1 MKWHQRL
8 RGAVGG
14 AVKAAASAWKGQG
27 FDFTSWAGRT
37 FWGIENGELANNE
50 TIFSVITR
58 LANTISALPLR
69 LYREYDVV
77 TDHIAAEVLINTPNP
92 NMGGVE
98 LMNKLEVSRNEHGNG
113 YAIIGRDVRM
123 QPESITPVDPL
134 AVTPIINSD
143 DNVLWY
149 MIQGV
154 SKTYYVHNMDMIHVK
169 HITGATRWQ
178 GISPI
183 KVLRNTL
190 KYDKAVQEFSL
201 SQMEKKDS
209 FILSYGANVDDEK
222 RKRIVSDFKRFYNE
236 NGGILFQEPGVE
248 IEDIEKKY
256 FSSDTLASE
265 RITRSRVAN
274 VFNIPVTFLND
285 NESQSYASNE
295 QMMIQFVQMKLTPD
309 VRQYE
314 QEFNRKLLTKEDR
327 RNGYY
332 FKLNMGGLLRG
343 DMAARTA
350 FYQMMMRGA
359 GIKPNEIRRLEDFP
373 PDKDPRANELWVS
386 GDLYPLSMDP
396 SMRRSSSGGTPSKKD
411 DIERG

>member
-14 AVKAAASAWKGQG
+14 VIKAAAAGWKGAG
-27 FDFTSWAGRT
+27 FDFSSWAGRT

-69 LYREYDVV
+69 LYQNYDVV
-77 TDHIAAEVLINTPNP
+77 TDHAAAEVLINTPNP

-113 YAIIGRDVRM
+113 YAIIGRDLRM
-123 QPESITPVDPL
+123 QPESITPVDPRF
-134 AVTPIINSD
+134 VTPMLNID

-149 MIQGV
+149 MIQGDG
-154 SKTYYVHNMDMIHVK
+154 KTYYVHNMDMIHVK
-169 HITGATRWQ
+169 HITGASRWQ

-209 FILSYGANVDDEK
+209 FILSYAANVSTEK
-222 RKRIVSDFKRFYNE
+222 RKEIIADFKRFYAE
-236 NGGILFQEPGVE
+236 NGGLLFKEPGVE
-248 IEDIEKKY
+248 IDDIEKKY

-285 NESQSYASNE
+285 NEGQSYASNE

-314 QEFNRKLLTKEDR
+314 QEFNRKLLRPDER
-327 RNGYY
+327 RKGMY

-343 DMAARTA
+343 DTAARTA
-350 FYQMMMRGA
+350 FYQMMLRSGGM
-359 GIKPNEIRRLEDFP
+359 KPDEVRRLEDFP
-373 PDKDPRANELWVS
+373 PVGGMADKLWLS
-386 GDLYPLSMDP
+386 GDLYPIDMDP
-396 SMRRSSSGGTPSKKD
+396 ALRRSSGSGTATKGG
-411 DIERG
+411 ENE